1 MRDDPPIPDPDAE
14 STEDLR
20 GLARTIAKAG
30 YATRRQ
36 AEEMVRSGRVHVD
49 GRRVLDPGHGVGPD
63 QEVTVDG
70 RPLVEVERTYLAF
83 HKPLQVATGATAG
96 HRVKLISQFLP
107 RDIPGLAAAGR
118 LDTNT
123 SGLLLVSNDSEW
135 NAAAASG
142 HGFDKEFLIT
152 VDGDVSE
159 LQLGVV
165 RAGVQLPKAG
175 LVKPK
180 SIELMGH
187 DGNTC
192 TLSLVLPGGK
202 VRQIRSLFSALRLE
216 LASVHRVRIGPVRLD
231 KLPEGNWRQLTG
243 AEVEAIR
250 RGRR

>member
-1 MRDDPPIPDPDAE
+1 MDDARRTGDPPPE

-36 AEEMVRSGRVHVD
+36 AEELVRSGRVYVD
-49 GRRVLDPGHGVGPD
+49 GRRVLDPGHGVRPD
-63 QEVTVDG
+63 QDVLVDG
-70 RPLVEVERTYLAF
+70 RPLVEIARTYLAF
-83 HKPLQVATGATAG
+83 HKPLHVATSPTAG
-96 HRVKLISQFLP
+96 HRVKLIGQYLP

-118 LDTNT
+118 LDAQT

-142 HGFDKEFLIT
+142 HGFDKEFL
-152 VDGDVSE
+152 VVVAGDVSE

-180 SIELMGH
+180 SIELLSHG
-187 DGNTC
+187 DGAC
-192 TLSLVLPGGK
+192 ELSLVLPGGK

-216 LASVHRVRIGPVRLD
+216 LTSVHRVRIGPVRLD
-231 KLPEGNWRQLTG
+231 KLAEGRWRPLSK